1 MSIVNNKFIEH
12 KPAAQAEMIILGLFS
27 SPNKQSGDFFFGRSR
42 VFLWHM
48 LPICFKQP
56 TLQEASVAEKK
67 KFMERYKVD
76 FLDIIASVDLD
87 DEEAILDDELID
99 GQVHEFTDIVTQLK
113 QLPKLK
119 AVYFTR
125 KTFNGIPHC
134 KHALQSVVTYCR
146 ENNIRFCKLDT
157 PSRHFSTEKQQQ
169 WIDTIVLQKT
179 CLRF

>member
-1 MSIVNNKFIEH
+1 MSIVNNKFKAH
-12 KPAAQAEMIILGLFS
+12 KPSTETEIVILGLFS

-48 LPICFKQP
+48 LPICFNQP
-56 TLQEASVAEKK
+56 TLQEASLDAKQA
-67 KFMERYKVD
+67 FMKRYKID
-76 FLDIIASVDLD
+76 FIDIISSVDLE
-87 DEEAILDDELID
+87 DEEAILDDEVLD
-99 GQVHEFTDIVTQLK
+99 GQVHEFTNIVSELK

-134 KHALQSVVTYCR
+134 KQALQEVVTYCK

-157 PSRHFSTEKQQQ
+157 PSRHFSAEKQQQ